1 MRKFLLLFIMAAF
14 VLAGCGRKE
23 PPQPVADNAP
33 PAIVSLEH
41 FITENILHLDIKM
54 SGGSGG
60 IGYQIDRAEM
70 DPYCKCP
77 GIWRR
82 HYEEMPNPKN
92 FDKPS
97 ISQMLNLRGGDIEY
111 VFRVRAVD
119 ALGRFSEW
127 SKPIRARANIA
138 FE

>member
-33 PAIVSLEH
+33 PAIVSLKHVASGNSLRLE
-41 FITENILHLDIKM
+41 IEM

-60 IGYQIDRAEM
+60 IGYQVDRAEM

-77 GIWRR
+77 GTWRR
-82 HYEEMPNPKN
+82 HYEELPNPQN
-92 FDKPS
+92 FDSPLV
-97 ISQMLNLRGGDIEY
+97 QVFNLRGGDIEY
-111 VFRVRAVD
+111 VFRVRAID

-127 SKPIRARANIA
+127 SKPIRARAEA
-138 FE
+138 LYEL

>member
-14 VLAGCGRKE
+14 VFAGCGRKG
-23 PPQPVADNAP
+23 PPQPIAENAP
-33 PAIVSLEH
+33 PAIVSIEH
-41 FITENILHLDIKM
+41 LIAGNSLKLDIKM

-82 HYEEMPNPKN
+82 HYEVLPNPKN
-92 FDKPS
+92 FDKSS
-97 ISQMLNLRGGDIEY
+97 ISQLINLRGGDIEY
-111 VFRVRAVD
+111 LFRVRAVD

-127 SKPIRARANIA
+127 SKPIRARAEI
-138 FE
+138 FRE

>member
-1 MRKFLLLFIMAAF
+1 MRKFLLLFIVAAF
-14 VLAGCGRKE
+14 VLVGCGRKE

-33 PAIVSLEH
+33 PAIVSIKH
-41 FITENILHLDIKM
+41 FLTENLLHLDIKM

-82 HYEEMPNPKN
+82 HYEELPNPKN
-92 FDKPS
+92 FDRPS
-97 ISQMLNLRGGDIEY
+97 IPKLLNLRSGDIEY

-127 SKPIRARANIA
+127 SKPIRARANITVK
-138 FE
+138 

>member
-1 MRKFLLLFIMAAF
+1 MRKFLLLFIMASF
-14 VLAGCGRKE
+14 VLAGCGRKG
-23 PPQPVADNAP
+23 PPQPIAENAP
-33 PAIVSLEH
+33 PAIVSIEH
-41 FITENILHLDIKM
+41 LITGNILKLGIKM

-82 HYEEMPNPKN
+82 NYEELPHPKN
-92 FDKPS
+92 FDKSP
-97 ISQMLNLRGGDIEY
+97 ISHLINLRSGDIEY
-111 VFRVRAVD
+111 LYRVRATD

-127 SKPIRARANIA
+127 SKPIRARAVILR
-138 FE
+138 E

>member
-1 MRKFLLLFIMAAF
+1 MRKFVLLFVVAAF

-33 PAIVSLEH
+33 PAIVSIKH
-41 FITENILHLDIKM
+41 FMTENLLHLDIKM

-82 HYEEMPNPKN
+82 HYEELPNPKN
-92 FDKPS
+92 FDRPS
-97 ISQMLNLRGGDIEY
+97 IPKLLNLKSGDIEY
-111 VFRVRAVD
+111 IFRVRAVD

-127 SKPIRARANIA
+127 SKPIRARANIIVK
-138 FE
+138 

>member
-1 MRKFLLLFIMAAF
+1 
-14 VLAGCGRKE
+14 
-23 PPQPVADNAP
+23 
-33 PAIVSLEH
+33 
-41 FITENILHLDIKM
+41 
-54 SGGSGG
+54 
-60 IGYQIDRAEM
+60 
-70 DPYCKCP
+70 
-77 GIWRR
+77 
-82 HYEEMPNPKN
+82 MPNPKN

>member
-1 MRKFLLLFIMAAF
+1 MRKFLLFFVITAF

-23 PPQPVADNAP
+23 PPQPIADNAP
-33 PAIVSLEH
+33 PALVSVEH
-41 FITENILHLDIKM
+41 IITGNSLKLDM
-54 SGGSGG
+54 VLSGGSGG
-60 IGYQIDRAEM
+60 LGYQIDRAEM

-77 GIWRR
+77 GEWRR
-82 HYEEMPNPKN
+82 YYEEMPNPKN

-97 ISQMLNLRGGDIEY
+97 LSKLINLRGGDMEY

-127 SKPIRARANIA
+127 SKPIRARAVIL

>member
-1 MRKFLLLFIMAAF
+1 MRKFLLLFVMATF
-14 VLAGCGRKE
+14 VLTGCGRKE
-23 PPQPVADNAP
+23 PPQPMVGDAP
-33 PAIVSLEH
+33 PAIVSIEH
-41 FITENILHLDIKM
+41 LISGNSLKLDIEM
-54 SGGSGG
+54 SGGAGG

-82 HYEEMPNPKN
+82 HYEELPNPKN
-92 FDKPS
+92 FDKSS
-97 ISQMLNLRGGDIEY
+97 ISQLLNLRGGDIEY
-111 VFRVRAVD
+111 LFRVRAID

-127 SKPIRARANIA
+127 SKPIRAKSELT

>member
-1 MRKFLLLFIMAAF
+1 MRKFVLLFVVAAF
-14 VLAGCGRKE
+14 VLVGCGRKE
-23 PPQPVADNAP
+23 PPQPMVDNAP
-33 PAIVSLEH
+33 PVIISVKHMVA
-41 FITENILHLDIKM
+41 ENTLQLTIRM

-82 HYEEMPNPKN
+82 HYEELPSPKN
-92 FDKPS
+92 FDRPS
-97 ISQMLNLRGGDIEY
+97 ISQLLNLRGGDIEY
-111 VFRVRAVD
+111 VFRVRAID

-127 SKPIRARANIA
+127 SKPIHARANIT